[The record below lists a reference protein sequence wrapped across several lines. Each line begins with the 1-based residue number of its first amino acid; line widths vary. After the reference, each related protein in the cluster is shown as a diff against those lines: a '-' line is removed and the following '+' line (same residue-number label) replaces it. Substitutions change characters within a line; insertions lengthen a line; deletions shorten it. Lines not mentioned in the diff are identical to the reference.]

1 MNFELSPALLIGII
15 ACYFGVLILIARI
28 TGRKIDNS
36 KFFLA
41 GKKSPWWL
49 VAIGMIGSSLSG
61 VTFISIPGV
70 VGVEGKNMAFSYMQ
84 LVFGYLA
91 GYAVIVYILLPI
103 YYKYNLTS
111 IYGYLGQRLGWQ
123 SQRTGSGFF
132 ILSRLIQS
140 AFRLF
145 LVAIVLQQFITGP
158 WGIPF
163 WGTVIITI
171 GLIYIY
177 TFKGGI
183 NTIIWTDP
191 LQTIGMLLAVILT
204 IIYISSALDTT
215 TFGMFTRVWESDYSQ
230 IFFFEGGW
238 KDPNNFFKQF
248 LSGALITIVM
258 TGLDQDMMQKN
269 LSCKK
274 LGDAQKNM
282 ISYSLVLVPV
292 NLLFLTLGA
301 MMYIYAAQI
310 GLELPSSS
318 DQLYPTLALNYLPAA
333 VGVIFVLGLTAAAY
347 SSADSALTALTTA
360 LCIDF
365 LGFDINKEN
374 GKRDRRIR
382 GIIHVMFA
390 ILTGVII
397 ILFERMNNDAV
408 ITKLFDA
415 AGYTYGP
422 LLGLFMF
429 SLLTKRKLYNFWVLP
444 ICLMSPVLSYILNIN
459 SEAWLGGLQFG
470 FTIIAVNG
478 LLTFL
483 GLLAISKKEVA
494 SEYAAI

>member
-1 MNFELSPALLIGII
+1 MNFELSPAILIGII
-15 ACYFGVLILIARI
+15 ACYFGVLILIARV

-103 YYKYNLTS
+103 YYRYNLTS
-111 IYGYLGQRLGWQ
+111 IYGFLGQRLGWQ

-215 TFGMFTRVWESDYSQ
+215 TFGMFARVWESDYSR

-238 KDPNNFFKQF
+238 EDPNNFFKQF

-301 MMYIYAAQI
+301 MMYMYASEI

-365 LGFDINKEN
+365 LGFDIHKEN
-374 GKRDRRIR
+374 DKRDRRIR

-390 ILTGVII
+390 VLTGVII

-444 ICLMSPVLSYILNIN
+444 ICLMAPIGSYILNIN

-483 GLLAISKKEVA
+483 GLLAISRKDVA

>member
-1 MNFELSPALLIGII
+1 MNNELSPLLLVGII
-15 ACYFGVLILIARI
+15 ACYFGILILIARV

-49 VAIGMIGSSLSG
+49 VAVGMIGSSLSG

-91 GYAVIVYILLPI
+91 GYAVIVFILLPI
-103 YYKYNLTS
+103 YYRYNLTS
-111 IYGYLGQRLGWQ
+111 IYGFLGKRLGWQ

-132 ILSRLIQS
+132 ILSRLVQS

-145 LVAIVLQQFITGP
+145 LVAIVMQQFITGP
-158 WGIPF
+158 WGVPF

-191 LQTIGMLLAVILT
+191 LQTIGMVLAVILT
-204 IIYISSALDTT
+204 IVYISSALDTT
-215 TFGMFTRVWESDYSQ
+215 TFGMFSQVWQSDYSR

-238 KDPNNFFKQF
+238 EDPNNFFKQF

-292 NLLFLTLGA
+292 NLLFLSLGA
-301 MMYIYAAQI
+301 MLYIYAGQTGIEVPA
-310 GLELPSSS
+310 SS
-318 DQLYPTLALNYLPAA
+318 DQLYPTIALNYLPAA
-333 VGVIFVLGLTAAAY
+333 VGIIFVLGLTAAAY

-365 LGFDINKEN
+365 LGFDIHKEN
-374 GKRDRRIR
+374 GKRDRKIR

-390 ILTGVII
+390 LLMGGII
-397 ILFERMNNDAV
+397 IVFEQMNNDAV

-422 LLGLFMF
+422 LLGLFLF
-429 SLLTKRKLYNFWVLP
+429 GIGTKRKLHNFWVLP
-444 ICLMSPVLSYILNIN
+444 ICLLAPVLSYVLNVK
-459 SEAWLGGLQFG
+459 SQAWLGGLQFG

-478 LLTFL
+478 LITLI
-483 GLLAISKKEVA
+483 GLLLISRKA
-494 SEYAAI
+494 SPGELMVS

>member
-1 MNFELSPALLIGII
+1 MNFELSPALLVGII
-15 ACYFGVLILIARI
+15 ACYFGVLIVIARI

-163 WGTVIITI
+163 WVTVIITI
-171 GLIYIY
+171 VLIYIY

-204 IIYISSALDTT
+204 IVYIASALDTT
-215 TFGMFTRVWESDYSQ
+215 TFGMFGRVWESDYSQ
-230 IFFFEGGW
+230 IFFFKGGW

-292 NLLFLTLGA
+292 NLLFLSLGA

-310 GLELPSSS
+310 GLEVPSSS

-374 GKRDRRIR
+374 GKRDRRVR

-390 ILTGVII
+390 VLMGVII

-483 GLLAISKKEVA
+483 GLLLISRKDVT
-494 SEYAAI
+494 SE

>member
-215 TFGMFTRVWESDYSQ
+215 TFGMFARVWESDYSQ

-494 SEYAAI
+494 SEYTAI

>member
-215 TFGMFTRVWESDYSQ
+215 TFGMFARVWESDYSQ